1 MTNETKDLLFAKD
14 LHYVYEK
21 KSGFFRSNRNI
32 ALKGISLYLKRG
44 ERLGIIGRN
53 GSGKSTLLKI
63 LAGVLSPTRGLVSK
77 NTNENVAI
85 CSLNYPLN
93 GNISGR
99 DNGLLN
105 LMLQG
110 ANKQLALQQLKHV
123 EEFCELGKFFDS
135 AVRSYSAGMKA
146 KLSFAIAM
154 HTQSQILLL
163 DEVLSVGDLDFREK
177 AKKELHFRMSEKSVI
192 FVSHNLGA
200 VKQICSRVML
210 LKDGEIIAE
219 GTPPEVMKA
228 YRAQ

>member
-14 LHYVYEK
+14 LHYVYET
-21 KSGFFRSNRNI
+21 KSGFFRSNCNI

-44 ERLGIIGRN
+44 ERLGIIGHN

-77 NTNENVAI
+77 NTNENAAI

-105 LMLQG
+105 LILQG
-110 ANKQLALQQLKHV
+110 ANKQLALQQLQHV

-154 HTQSQILLL
+154 HTPSQILLL

-192 FVSHNLGA
+192 FVSHNLDA

-219 GTPPEVMKA
+219 GTPPEVIKA
-228 YRAQ
+228 YKAQ